1 MRTRAQSRNNAP
13 PSLPPPPHP
22 PSSPLPLRSLLTA
35 GTTRYGARVHR
46 GFWFLKLAVLIGLL
60 ASAVFVDNSAM
71 AAYREVARVV
81 SFFFLV
87 LQILLLIDFG
97 YRTNEWL
104 VELDEA
110 SDYEGF
116 CSWKIVLLV
125 AAVVMCALSIPPLV
139 TLPP

>member
-1 MRTRAQSRNNAP
+1 
-13 PSLPPPPHP
+13 
-22 PSSPLPLRSLLTA
+22 
-35 GTTRYGARVHR
+35 
-46 GFWFLKLAVLIGLL
+46 
-60 ASAVFVDNSAM
+60 M